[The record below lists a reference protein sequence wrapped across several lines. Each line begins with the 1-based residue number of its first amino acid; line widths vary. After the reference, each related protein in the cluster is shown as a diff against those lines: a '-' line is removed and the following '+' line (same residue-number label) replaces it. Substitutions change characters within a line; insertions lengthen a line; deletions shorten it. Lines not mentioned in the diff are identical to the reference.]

1 MRFSMAY
8 RRGGTALFLTC
19 AVIVYLLVLA
29 CVAPAAA
36 SAAPDGQGVLHFT
49 VMVHLEGWDDDNK
62 KEAFEKHAALVR
74 EYADL
79 FEKYGARLTLESRE
93 FTAGCIRWGDNVL
106 KEMED
111 RGHGVGVHADIGGSR
126 KTTQKQLLTGI
137 REMKEELESLGVTV
151 RHVSGVCSDKDWVR
165 ACINAGYEAVTG
177 TVSYALWSLDEAN
190 RPDGFEPYANPA
202 AGHTAYPWDPA
213 GAVSPWR
220 TSDGRNWIQNDPK
233 GKLLLIP
240 SGASLVYAFE
250 ERNGKEHGGFDKDDL
265 TAWRQILDEAL
276 TYTDSGS
283 VNTYYAAW
291 SLGSAVST
299 DVLEQ
304 WLRLIDEYVQ
314 DGRIVWTTVPEMID
328 LYNQNPV

>member
-1 MRFSMAY
+1 MRLPLIRHS
-8 RRGGTALFLTC
+8 GTAAASIC
-19 AVIVYLLVLA
+19 AVIVFLLVFA
-29 CVAPAAA
+29 SGISSTVAA
-36 SAAPDGQGVLHFT
+36 SPDGRGTLHFT

-74 EYADL
+74 QYADL
-79 FEKYGARLTLESRE
+79 FEKYGACLTLESRE

-137 REMKEELESLGVTV
+137 RDMKEELESLGVTV

-190 RPDGFEPYANPA
+190 RPDGFEPYPNPA
-202 AGHTAYPWDPA
+202 AGHEAYPWDIA
-213 GAVSPWR
+213 GRVSPWR
-220 TSDGRNWIQNDPK
+220 TSDGRNWIENDPK

-240 SGASLVYAFE
+240 SGASLVYAYE
-250 ERNGKEHGGFDKDDL
+250 ERNGKEHGDFNADDL
-265 TAWRQILDEAL
+265 AAWRQILDEAL
-276 TYTDSGS
+276 AYTDSS
-283 VNTYYAAW
+283 KVNTYYAAW
-291 SLGSAVST
+291 SLGSAVNIG
-299 DVLEQ
+299 VLEQ
-304 WLRLIDEYVQ
+304 WLQLIDEYVKA
-314 DGRIVWTTVPEMID
+314 GRVVWTTVPAMID
-328 LYNQNPV
+328 LYNQNPS